1 MTCIVILPQ
10 FCNTMTC
17 IVILP
22 QLRILSPVMP
32 VGTKSQLWPKFFF
45 GSSLTVLSWNPQKS
59 GTRTGIF
66 SLNILMASVS
76 PVIYNLQ
83 PFCKDICTSLYLI
96 RFTICIFCI
105 MIVRA
110 GTFWCLVTSLRGP
123 RRHLHNVYS
132 EPDISSAEN
141 WYFSDGNLHN
151 IQSWVAAE
159 IRVVSQPAWVW
170 FIPFLQNRHLVQ
182 WKILN

>member
-1 MTCIVILPQ
+1 
-10 FCNTMTC
+10 MTC

-32 VGTKSQLWPKFFF
+32 VGTKSQLWPKFFLEAP
-45 GSSLTVLSWNPQKS
+45 LTVLSWNPQKS

-96 RFTICIFCI
+96 RFTICIFVFFALWLCAQGHFGVWWHHYVGRVAICI
-105 MIVRA
+105 MSTLSLTFPQQKIDIFRTEIYTIFRA
-110 GTFWCLVTSLRGP
+110 GWPQR
-123 RRHLHNVYS
+123 S
-132 EPDISSAEN
+132 EWWA
-141 WYFSDGNLHN
+141 
-151 IQSWVAAE
+151 
-159 IRVVSQPAWVW
+159 SQPE
-170 FIPFLQNRHLVQ
+170 FDLSLFF
-182 WKILN
+182 KIAT